1 MIKIVDLDRS
11 PSNKIVTEFSYE
23 GCVKM
28 FECPHHIIVGIIK
41 IIGEVVRQARLNEQP
56 SVLQKKVD
64 TGKIIE
70 DLKQYL
76 MKEFIDIKNEIQE
89 IKMKM

>member
-1 MIKIVDLDRS
+1 
-11 PSNKIVTEFSYE
+11 
-23 GCVKM
+23 M